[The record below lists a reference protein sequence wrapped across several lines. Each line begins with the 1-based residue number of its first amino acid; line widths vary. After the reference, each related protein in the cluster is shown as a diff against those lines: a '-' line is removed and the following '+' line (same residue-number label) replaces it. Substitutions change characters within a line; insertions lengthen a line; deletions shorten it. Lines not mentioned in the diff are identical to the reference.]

1 MNLQRRLTIV
11 GAAAGVF
18 AFCTIFPQGAKAQC
32 GSAAALARKAPGAAL
47 NSVVDS
53 AAQTELAQPESESEE
68 HDAQE
73 HRGKSSIAGF
83 WKTVFTSEPDGT
95 VVDVG
100 FDQFHPDGTE
110 NAVDSPAPSSGNVCL
125 GVWEKTG
132 PRSYKDVHPSF
143 NWDVASGKVVSIFVE
158 RLYVRVSRNGKKFSG
173 TFTWDSYDFS
183 GDPIGGSHVVG
194 TVTGDRITVNDPIPF
209 PFPL

>member
-1 MNLQRRLTIV
+1 MNLNRRLAVISM
-11 GAAAGVF
+11 AAGAF
-18 AFCTIFPQGAKAQC
+18 AFCTLFPQGANAQC
-32 GSAAALARKAPGAAL
+32 GSAAAFGRKAPATVL
-47 NSVVDS
+47 NSPIDS
-53 AAQTELAQPESESEE
+53 PQPDLAEPQSESEE
-68 HDAQE
+68 HDAEE

-83 WKTVFTSEPDGT
+83 WKTVFTSEPDGA

-110 NAVDSPAPSSGNVCL
+110 NAVDSPAPSTGNVCL

-132 PRSYKDVHPSF
+132 PRRYTDVHPSF
-143 NWDVASGKVVSIFVE
+143 NWDASGKVVSIFVE
-158 RLYVRVSRNGKKFSG
+158 RLYLRVSRNGRKFSG
-173 TFTWDSYDFS
+173 IFTWDSYDFN
-183 GDPIGGSHVVG
+183 GNPLEGSHVAG

>member
-1 MNLQRRLTIV
+1 MYLTRRLTILGTV
-11 GAAAGVF
+11 AGVI
-18 AFCTIFPQGAKAQC
+18 AFCTVFPQRANAQC
-32 GSAAALARKAPGAAL
+32 GLGAALARKATGPAF
-47 NSVVDS
+47 NSLVNPPQVD
-53 AAQTELAQPESESEE
+53 LAQPQSESEE
-68 HDAQE
+68 HDAEE
-73 HRGKSSIAGF
+73 HRGKPSIAGF
-83 WKTVFTSEPDGT
+83 WKTVFTSEPDGA

-132 PRSYKDVHPSF
+132 PRRYTDVHPSF

-158 RLYVRVSRNGKKFSG
+158 RLYLNVSRNGKKFSG

-183 GDPIGGSHVVG
+183 GNPLDGSHVAG